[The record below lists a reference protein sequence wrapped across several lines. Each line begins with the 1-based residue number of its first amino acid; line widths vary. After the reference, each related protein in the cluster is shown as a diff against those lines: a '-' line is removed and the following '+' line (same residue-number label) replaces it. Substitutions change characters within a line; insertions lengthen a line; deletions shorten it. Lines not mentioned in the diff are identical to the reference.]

1 MRSCVICGEPL
12 EGRRA
17 DARHCSGACRAEASR
32 IQRILSGSMPNPYP
46 SLADRLEVARKRTS
60 WANGAHREVSRP
72 TTTEKDHERPI

>member
-32 IQRILSGSMPNPYP
+32 IQRILSGSMPNPYS
-46 SLADRLEVARKRTS
+46 SLADRVKAAGKRTS
-60 WANGAHREVSRP
+60 WACGRSERQ
-72 TTTEKDHERPI
+72 DHPRKGEGP